1 MTASALKPQL
11 RHALL
16 SKLNSKRSG
25 KQNALQKGFTLVEL
39 MIVIVIVGILSAVA
53 LPNFLSQTEK
63 AKGTEAKSKISAFLK
78 QGHAEWQEAGSTT
91 ETKDLTDA
99 DANGK
104 FTYAATS
111 PAADADPAIFS
122 VIASAKTGETA
133 GADASLQG
141 KKIFGCVNLQTG
153 EQQISSQL
161 QASDASSDANV
172 TCGAGG

>member
-1 MTASALKPQL
+1 MTASALRPQL
-11 RHALL
+11 QTTLMR
-16 SKLNSKRSG
+16 KLCQSPSRKKNL
-25 KQNALQKGFTLVEL
+25 LQKGFTLVEL

-78 QGHAEWQEAGSTT
+78 QGHAEWQEAGATT
-91 ETKDLTDA
+91 ETADLTNEDE
-99 DANGK
+99 NGK

-122 VIASAKTGETA
+122 VVATAKGGDAA
-133 GADASLQG
+133 GGDASLQG

-161 QASDASSDANV
+161 QPASAGSDTNV
-172 TCGAGG
+172 TCGAA